1 MGETFS
7 PRKQSQAVTGDDL
20 SRNSFKPTAVKATRD
35 QKKNPSLPTIRP
47 SGRVVDGRLVF
58 HSCFTFTPEG
68 LSPSHLHPQPEMSVF
83 QDLRWIRHTE

>member
-35 QKKNPSLPTIRP
+35 QKKNPFTPNHP
-47 SGRVVDGRLVF
+47 PQWRVVDGRLVF

-68 LSPSHLHPQPEMSVF
+68 LSLSHLHPQPEMSVF
-83 QDLRWIRHTE
+83 QDLEMD